1 MDLCWLTDSWE
12 RVKSRNLKLIL
23 RNGAKRNVILRRLQS
38 VSQVMKKEDKTLPK
52 KTIKGHIKRED

>member
-1 MDLCWLTDSWE
+1 VGK

-38 VSQVMKKEDKTLPK
+38 VSQVMKMEDETLPK
-52 KTIKGHIKRED
+52 KTMKG